1 MCFSV
6 LIINVQSGD
15 FSDSWSCSQTVR
27 RHNAKY
33 KQQSRSIT
41 CSHTQSAED
50 EYNVDTDY
58 PQVFDYE
65 ILVVCFTYCRH
76 VFFSFLHKFF
86 FFFPAM

>member
-1 MCFSV
+1 MCNLV
-6 LIINVQSGD
+6 ILVTHGPA
-15 FSDSWSCSQTVR
+15 
-27 RHNAKY
+27 AK
-33 KQQSRSIT
+33 QLDDTMPNTNNRAEASLD
-41 CSHTQSAED
+41 SHTQSAED